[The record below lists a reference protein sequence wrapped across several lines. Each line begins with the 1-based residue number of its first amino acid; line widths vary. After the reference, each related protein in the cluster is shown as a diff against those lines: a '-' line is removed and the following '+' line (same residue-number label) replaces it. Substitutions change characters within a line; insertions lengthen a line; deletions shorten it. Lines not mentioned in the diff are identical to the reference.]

1 MKSDHSE
8 ACYWQFPLH
17 ARTATWSRSGKSRPF
32 FSTGVYKIIVQ
43 EGKLTSSYI
52 ETQKEHFILMIQG
65 IDNGVFK
72 ECGVFFGRMQWS
84 ICLWNGVNMPKILFF
99 CRQKNSGKDPWS
111 PKGLGNIVPIW
122 AQRPEYLFIKCL
134 KHQLSKTSTW
144 WTHFIN
150 TH

>member
-1 MKSDHSE
+1 M
-8 ACYWQFPLH
+8 
-17 ARTATWSRSGKSRPF
+17 
-32 FSTGVYKIIVQ
+32 VVQ

-65 IDNGVFK
+65 IDNKFSRNV
-72 ECGVFFGRMQWS
+72 VFFGKDA
-84 ICLWNGVNMPKILFF
+84 VVYLFMKWGEHAKDF
-99 CRQKNSGKDPWS
+99 FVRQKNSGKDPWS
-111 PKGLGNIVPIW
+111 PKGLGNTVPIW

-134 KHQLSKTSTW
+134 KHQLSKTLTW